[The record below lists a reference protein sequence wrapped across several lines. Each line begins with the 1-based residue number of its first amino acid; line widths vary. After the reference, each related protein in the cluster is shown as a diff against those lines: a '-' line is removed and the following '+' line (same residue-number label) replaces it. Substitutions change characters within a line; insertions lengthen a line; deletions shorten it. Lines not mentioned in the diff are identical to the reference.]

1 MPTKTILVED
11 NQTIRDSLVPAM
23 SELADVAVVAIA
35 ATESQAIAALA
46 QTAPEW
52 KLVVIDLFLQE
63 GSGIGVLR
71 KCRNRRP
78 DQVALMLTN
87 YPTVDVR
94 SRCLELGA
102 DGIYDKSTELDA
114 FFHHCSTLTRRA
126 RR

>member
-11 NQTIRDSLVPAM
+11 NQTIRDSL
-23 SELADVAVVAIA
+23 
-35 ATESQAIAALA
+35 
-46 QTAPEW
+46 
-52 KLVVIDLFLQE
+52 VIDLFLQE